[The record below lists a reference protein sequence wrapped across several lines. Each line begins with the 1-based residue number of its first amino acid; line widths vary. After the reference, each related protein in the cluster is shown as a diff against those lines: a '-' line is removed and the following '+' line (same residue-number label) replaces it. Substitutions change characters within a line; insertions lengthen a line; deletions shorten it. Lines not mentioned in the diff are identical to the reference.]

1 MVFWG
6 VRRKNSDLEL
16 TAVKESSLVKVKVTK
31 VIFIYNLTAKIR
43 KKTSANVVIKR
54 STFFVKVSYYT

>member
-1 MVFWG
+1 M
-6 VRRKNSDLEL
+6 RRKNSDLEL
-16 TAVKESSLVKVKVTK
+16 TAVKESSLVKVKVTI
-31 VIFIYNLTAKIR
+31 VIFIYKLRAKIR